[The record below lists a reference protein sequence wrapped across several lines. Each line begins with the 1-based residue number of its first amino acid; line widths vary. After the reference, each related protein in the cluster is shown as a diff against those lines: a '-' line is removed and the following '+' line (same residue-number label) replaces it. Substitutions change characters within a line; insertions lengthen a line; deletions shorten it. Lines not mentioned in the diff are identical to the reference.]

1 MKKYILFALFAGITL
16 FNSANVFAFA
26 TLTAP
31 RGGDQVT
38 FDTNVSNVEIFLND
52 VKIGERRN
60 NSFTVR
66 FKRDGVEK
74 RLTFKK
80 EGYQDETIVLKKS
93 LTNTFWGNFLIGGSF
108 GSSTDSISTKNYM
121 EYSPDHYFVEMSK
134 I

>member
-1 MKKYILFALFAGITL
+1 MVLAGL
-16 FNSANVFAFA
+16 MFFQSANAFAFA

-31 RGGDQVT
+31 KGGDQVT
-38 FDTNVSNVEIFLND
+38 FDTNVSNVSIYLNGT
-52 VKIGERRN
+52 KIGERRN

-74 RLTFKK
+74 RITFKK

-93 LTNTFWGNFLIGGSF
+93 MANTFWGNFLVGGVL

-121 EYSPDHYFVEMSK
+121 EYSPDHYFVELSK
-134 I
+134 K